1 MTLRVKPLGRDRFYN
16 RYIYL
21 DNIGTADTYGT
32 GRLYIQSPSEIDI
45 QILRERDRAPD
56 LPEQAWGR
64 GGGRWFI
71 LDLMKHHGFD
81 EEQIQWLD
89 ERLQR
94 PADDRGNK
102 NDRSWWRAYS
112 DPEDV
117 RHSYSHLKKNR
128 AASILTLSSRYTHCC
143 HGWTRKEFER
153 ISSKTKLQNA

>member
-1 MTLRVKPLGRDRFYN
+1 MERDMKKYMTLRVKPLGRDRFYN

-117 RHSYSHLKKNR
+117 RHSYSHLKKIAQHR
-128 AASILTLSSRYTHCC
+128 FLLYHLDTRIAVMVEPERSSR
-143 HGWTRKEFER
+143 E
-153 ISSKTKLQNA
+153 